1 MIKLLFIRLF
11 DILSTMF
18 ALHVFGVEWSAQDEE
33 GLMTHCWPV
42 EL

>member
-18 ALHVFGVEWSAQDEE
+18 ALYVFSVEWSAWDQE
-33 GLMTHCWPV
+33 GLTTKIADLMN
-42 EL
+42 